1 MYKIVQTGASKTAEI
16 SQTCRNKLQYDFVIP
31 EVKEYEI
38 VLQQNNHNKKKT
50 CTSKHLILENT
61 WTRYRVWP
69 WIKSDSSLELLT
81 VFDHLRS
88 RNFLVNT
95 QNVSRNQYP
104 ALMKWAFFWQK
115 KDEMMAEKPSIK
127 VNTRSTIKNHTPTWS
142 HPHAAHKVVVFAD
155 KIAHKHKYSAIR
167 QYIIHS

>member
-1 MYKIVQTGASKTAEI
+1 MPVKQLRFLKPP
-16 SQTCRNKLQYDFVIP
+16 RNKLQYDFVIP

-38 VLQQNNHNKKKT
+38 VFQQSSHKNMT

-81 VFDHLRS
+81 AFDHLRS
-88 RNFLVNT
+88 GNFLVNT

-104 ALMKWAFFWQK
+104 ALMKWAFLFDRRRMKWWQK
-115 KDEMMAEKPSIK
+115 SLLS
-127 VNTRSTIKNHTPTWS
+127 RSTHTVQSRIT
-142 HPHAAHKVVVFAD
+142 HPHDHTHMQHIKWLFLQTILHTNAN
-155 KIAHKHKYSAIR
+155 IQQSGSI
-167 QYIIHS
+167 